1 MDDKE
6 RKRETKEI
14 ISFINETMPGMMKDK
29 ASINALADEINKKLD
44 EITMYHLFH
53 EVLNNKLYDY
63 INVMEKNEY
72 LSDEINRFIV
82 GIVRMIG
89 YHNANFFK
97 EDYEKCQ
104 MKKPMI

>member
-1 MDDKE
+1 MHDKE
-6 RKRETKEI
+6 RKRETNEI
-14 ISFINETMPGMMKDK
+14 ISFINETIPDMMRDK

-53 EVLNNKLYDY
+53 DLLNNKLYDY

-72 LSDEINRFIV
+72 LSDEINRFVV

-89 YHNANFFK
+89 YHNDNFFR
-97 EDYEKCQ
+97 EGY
-104 MKKPMI
+104 MKNDGKKTE